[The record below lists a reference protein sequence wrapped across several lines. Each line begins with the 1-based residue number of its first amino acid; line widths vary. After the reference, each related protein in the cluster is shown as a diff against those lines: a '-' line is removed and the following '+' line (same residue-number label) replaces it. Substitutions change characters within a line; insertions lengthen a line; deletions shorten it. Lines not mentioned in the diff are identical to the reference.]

1 MNPPDLRYSKEHEWV
16 RIESEGVAVV
26 GITAFAV
33 EQLGDVVFLDLPE
46 PGSELSQS
54 AKLGEVESVKAVSDI
69 FSPLSGTVLERNE
82 AAIDRPETLNDEPY
96 GQGWLLKVALKDT
109 SQLDNLLTAQ
119 QYEEFLASQH

>member
-16 RIESEGVAVV
+16 RIESEGVAIV

-46 PGSELSQS
+46 PGAELSQS

-109 SQLDNLLTAQ
+109 SQLDSLLTAQ

>member
-46 PGSELSQS
+46 IGAELSQF
-54 AKLGEVESVKAVSDI
+54 AKLGEVESVKAVSDL
-69 FSPLSGTVLERNE
+69 FSPLTGTVLERNE
-82 AAIDRPETLNDEPY
+82 AAINRPETPNDDAY
-96 GQGWLLKVALKDT
+96 GQGWLLKAAVKDT

>member
-33 EQLGDVVFLDLPE
+33 EQLGDVVFLALPKV
-46 PGSELSQS
+46 GAELSQF
-54 AKLGEVESVKAVSDI
+54 AKLGEVESVKAVSDL
-69 FSPLSGTVLERNE
+69 FSPLDGTVLERNE
-82 AAIDRPETLNDEPY
+82 AAINRPETLNDDAY
-96 GQGWLLKVALKDT
+96 GQGWLLKVAVKDT

>member
-16 RIESEGVAVV
+16 RIESDGVAVM

-46 PGSELSQS
+46 PGTELSQF
-54 AKLGEVESVKAVSDI
+54 AKLGEVESVKAVSDL
-69 FSPLSGTVLERNE
+69 FSPLGGTVLERNE
-82 AAIDRPETLNDEPY
+82 AAIDRPETLNDDAY
-96 GQGWLLKVALKDT
+96 GQGWLLKVAVKDT